1 MTLRDNAA
9 RWALIGSILGGVSYI
24 AARGLHLP
32 VPLELAWK
40 GSGVG
45 LLAVYAALKA
55 RDRNGWLLTAVMTL
69 GVLGDVLLGIQFIV
83 GAVAFLIGH
92 LVAVGLYLTNRRP
105 ALTRSQMALA
115 LLLVPAAVFI
125 AFMLP
130 ADRAAAPGV
139 AFYTLGLSLMAATAW
154 TSRFPR
160 FTVGIGA
167 LMFLVSD
174 LVIFAKM
181 GPLPDTFLTGLAVWV
196 PYYGGQLLICV
207 GVVAA
212 LARPSILPRE
222 GEGDHA
228 EHGGGGSAAS

>member
-1 MTLRDNAA
+1 MTMRDQAA
-9 RWALIGSILGGVSYI
+9 RWALIGSIVGGVSYI
-24 AARGLHLP
+24 ASWGLQLP
-32 VPLELAWK
+32 APLELAWK
-40 GSGVG
+40 GTGVG
-45 LLAVYAALKA
+45 LLAVFAALKA
-55 RDRNGWLLTAVMTL
+55 RDRDGWLLTAVMTL
-69 GVLGDVLLGIQFIV
+69 GVLGDVLLGVQFIV

-92 LVAVGLYLTNRRP
+92 VVAVGLYLTNRRP
-105 ALTRSQMALA
+105 ALSFSQRALA

-125 AFMLP
+125 AFLLP

-167 LMFLVSD
+167 LLFLISD

-181 GPLPDTFLTGLAVWV
+181 GPLPDSFLSGLAVWV

-207 GVVAA
+207 GVARA
-212 LARPSILPRE
+212 LAKRGHVP
-222 GEGDHA
+222 
-228 EHGGGGSAAS
+228 ASVRVPEANA

>member
-1 MTLRDNAA
+1 MTTRDTAA

-24 AARGLHLP
+24 AAWRMGLP
-32 VPLELAWK
+32 APLELAWK

-45 LLAVYAALKA
+45 LLAVHAALKA
-55 RDRNGWLLTAVMTL
+55 RNRDGWLLTAVMTF
-69 GVLGDVLLGIQFIV
+69 GFLGDVLLGVQFIV

-92 LVAVGLYLTNRRP
+92 AVAIGLYLTNRRP
-105 ALTRSQMALA
+105 ALGRSQLALA
-115 LLLVPAAVFI
+115 LLLVPATVFI

-196 PYYGGQLLICV
+196 PYYLGQLLICV
-207 GVVAA
+207 GVVGAA
-212 LARPSILPRE
+212 RGHVPAQPVRVS
-222 GEGDHA
+222 DKC
-228 EHGGGGSAAS
+228 

>member
-1 MTLRDNAA
+1 MTLRDTAA

-24 AARGLHLP
+24 ASWGLHLP

-40 GSGVG
+40 GTGVG

-92 LVAVGLYLTNRRP
+92 LVAVGLYLSNRRP
-105 ALTRSQMALA
+105 ALGRSQMALA
-115 LLLVPAAVFI
+115 LLLVPASVFI

-130 ADRAAAPGV
+130 ADRSAAPGV

-167 LMFLVSD
+167 LLFLVSD

-181 GPLPDTFLTGLAVWV
+181 GPLTDTFLTGLAVWV
-196 PYYGGQLLICV
+196 PYYLGQLLICV
-207 GVVAA
+207 GVMAA
-212 LARPSILPRE
+212 LRPE
-222 GEGDHA
+222 K
-228 EHGGGGSAAS
+228 

>member
-1 MTLRDNAA
+1 MTLRDRAA

-24 AARGLHLP
+24 AAWSLALP
-32 VPLELAWK
+32 QPLELAWK
-40 GSGVG
+40 GTGVG
-45 LLAVYAALKA
+45 LLALYAGLQA

-69 GVLGDVLLGIQFIV
+69 GFFGDVLLGIQFIV

-92 LVAVGLYLTNRRP
+92 VVAIGLYLTNRRP
-105 ALTRSQMALA
+105 ALTRSQRALA
-115 LLLVPAAVFI
+115 LLLVPAAVSI
-125 AFMLP
+125 AFLLP

-160 FTVGIGA
+160 FTVGVGA

-181 GPLPDTFLTGLAVWV
+181 GPLPDIFRTELAVWV

-207 GVVAA
+207 GVVGAVRGHVPA
-212 LARPSILPRE
+212 QPVRVPDKR
-222 GEGDHA
+222 
-228 EHGGGGSAAS
+228 

>member
-1 MTLRDNAA
+1 MTRRDRLA

-24 AARGLHLP
+24 AAWGLHLP
-32 VPLELAWK
+32 APLELAWK

-69 GVLGDVLLGIQFIV
+69 GFLGDVLLGVQFIV

-92 LVAVGLYLTNRRP
+92 IVAIGLYLTNRRP
-105 ALTRSQMALA
+105 ALTRSQRSLA
-115 LLLVPAAVFI
+115 LLLVPAAVVI
-125 AFMLP
+125 AFLLP

-160 FTVGIGA
+160 FQVGIGA
-167 LMFLVSD
+167 LLFLVSD

-196 PYYGGQLLICV
+196 PYYAGQLLICV
-207 GVVAA
+207 GVVGA
-212 LARPSILPRE
+212 LRAPILSSRP
-222 GEGDHA
+222 
-228 EHGGGGSAAS
+228 

>member
-1 MTLRDNAA
+1 MTLRDTAA

-24 AARGLHLP
+24 ASWGLHLP

-40 GSGVG
+40 GTGVG

-55 RDRNGWLLTAVMTL
+55 RDRNGRLLTAVMTL

-92 LVAVGLYLTNRRP
+92 LVAVGLYLTNRRL
-105 ALTRSQMALA
+105 ALSRSQTALA
-115 LLLVPAAVFI
+115 LLLVPASVFI

-130 ADRAAAPGV
+130 ADRSAAPGV

-160 FTVGIGA
+160 FMVGIGA
-167 LMFLVSD
+167 LLFLVSD

-181 GPLPDTFLTGLAVWV
+181 GPLPNGFLAGLAVWA

-207 GVVAA
+207 GVVGA
-212 LARPSILPRE
+212 LK
-222 GEGDHA
+222 A
-228 EHGGGGSAAS
+228 EK

>member
-1 MTLRDNAA
+1 MTLRDRAA

-24 AARGLHLP
+24 AAWGLNLP
-32 VPLELAWK
+32 APQDLAWK
-40 GSGVG
+40 GTGVG

-55 RDRNGWLLTAVMTL
+55 GDRNGWLLTAVMTL
-69 GVLGDVLLGIQFIV
+69 GFLGDVLLGVQFIV

-92 LVAVGLYLTNRRP
+92 VVAIGLYLTNRRP
-105 ALTRSQMALA
+105 ALSRSQRALA
-115 LLLVPAAVFI
+115 LLLVPAAVVI
-125 AFMLP
+125 AFLLP

-139 AFYTLGLSLMAATAW
+139 AFYTVGLSLMAATAW

-196 PYYGGQLLICV
+196 PYYFGQLLICV

-212 LARPSILPRE
+212 LKASRE
-222 GEGDHA
+222 RL
-228 EHGGGGSAAS
+228 AA

>member
-1 MTLRDNAA
+1 MTPRDTAA

-24 AARGLHLP
+24 AAWSLDLP
-32 VPLELAWK
+32 GPLELAWK

-55 RDRNGWLLTAVMTL
+55 RDRDGWLLAAVMTF
-69 GVLGDVLLGIQFIV
+69 GVLGDVLLNIQFIV

-92 LVAVGLYLTNRRP
+92 LVAVGLYLSNRRP
-105 ALTRSQMALA
+105 ALTRSQTALA
-115 LLLVPAAVFI
+115 LLLVPASVFI

-160 FTVGIGA
+160 LRVGIGA
-167 LMFLVSD
+167 LLFLVSD

-181 GPLPDTFLTGLAVWV
+181 GPLPDIFLTELAVWV

-207 GVVAA
+207 GVAAA
-212 LARPSILPRE
+212 LKSKT
-222 GEGDHA
+222 
-228 EHGGGGSAAS
+228 

>member
-1 MTLRDNAA
+1 MTLRDRAA

-24 AARGLHLP
+24 AAWSLALP
-32 VPLELAWK
+32 QPLELAWK
-40 GSGVG
+40 GTGVG
-45 LLAVYAALKA
+45 LLAVYAALQA

-69 GVLGDVLLGIQFIV
+69 GFLGDVLLGVQFIV

-92 LVAVGLYLTNRRP
+92 VVAIGLYLTNRRP
-105 ALTRSQMALA
+105 ALTGSQRALA
-115 LLLVPAAVFI
+115 LLLVPAAVVI
-125 AFMLP
+125 AFLLP

-160 FTVGIGA
+160 FTVGLGA

-207 GVVAA
+207 GVAGA
-212 LARPSILPRE
+212 LAVRAPIQSLASRP
-222 GEGDHA
+222 
-228 EHGGGGSAAS
+228 

>member
-1 MTLRDNAA
+1 MTPRDRAA
-9 RWALIGSILGGVSYI
+9 HWALIGSIIGGVSFI
-24 AARGLHLP
+24 ASWGLHLP

-45 LLAVYAALKA
+45 LLAAYAALKA
-55 RDRNGWLLTAVMTL
+55 RGRNGWLLTAVMTL
-69 GVLGDVLLGIQFIV
+69 GFLGDVLLDIQFIV
-83 GAVAFLIGH
+83 GAVAFLFGH

-105 ALTRSQMALA
+105 TLTRSQMALA
-115 LLLVPAAVFI
+115 LLLVPAAVYI

-130 ADRAAAPGV
+130 ADRSAAPGV

-160 FTVGIGA
+160 LSVGIGA

-207 GVVAA
+207 GVVRA
-212 LARPSILPRE
+212 LKSRT
-222 GEGDHA
+222 
-228 EHGGGGSAAS
+228 

>member
-1 MTLRDNAA
+1 MTLRDRAA
-9 RWALIGSILGGVSYI
+9 RWVLIGSILGGVSYI
-24 AARGLHLP
+24 ASWGLHLP

-92 LVAVGLYLTNRRP
+92 LVAVGLYLTNRRS

-115 LLLVPAAVFI
+115 LLLVPAAVSI
-125 AFMLP
+125 AFLLP

-139 AFYTLGLSLMAATAW
+139 AFYTVGLSLMAATAW

-181 GPLPDTFLTGLAVWV
+181 GPLPDSFLSGLAVWV
-196 PYYGGQLLICV
+196 PYYFGQLLICV
-207 GVVAA
+207 GVVGAIRGHVPA
-212 LARPSILPRE
+212 QPARVPDKR
-222 GEGDHA
+222 
-228 EHGGGGSAAS
+228 

>member
-1 MTLRDNAA
+1 MTPRDTAA

-24 AARGLHLP
+24 AAWGLHLP
-32 VPLELAWK
+32 GPLELAWK

-45 LLAVYAALKA
+45 LLAAYAALKA
-55 RDRNGWLLTAVMTL
+55 RDRDGWLLTAVMTF
-69 GVLGDVLLGIQFIV
+69 GVLGDVLLNIQFIV

-92 LVAVGLYLTNRRP
+92 LVAVGLYLSNRRP
-105 ALTRSQMALA
+105 ALSRSQTALA
-115 LLLVPAAVFI
+115 LLLVPSAVFI

-167 LMFLVSD
+167 LLFLVSD
-174 LVIFAKM
+174 LVIFARM
-181 GPLPDTFLTGLAVWV
+181 GPLPDIFLTELAVWV

-212 LARPSILPRE
+212 LKASNLSSRP
-222 GEGDHA
+222 
-228 EHGGGGSAAS
+228 